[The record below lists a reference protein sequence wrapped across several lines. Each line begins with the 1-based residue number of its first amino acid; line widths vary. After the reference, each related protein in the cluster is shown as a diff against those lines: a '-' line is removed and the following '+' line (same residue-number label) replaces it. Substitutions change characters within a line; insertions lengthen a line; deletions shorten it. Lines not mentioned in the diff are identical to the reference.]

1 MTRIGKIARLPA
13 KVREELN
20 TKLDDGQEGP
30 ALLDWLNA
38 LPEAQTSLKENFQGA
53 PITKQNLSEWR
64 LGGFREWQIRR
75 ELLDQALQLAE
86 GADEMEKAVDTALLP
101 GKLAAALAAR
111 YAALLNGW
119 DGEPDEKFE
128 AQLRIL
134 CGLNR
139 DIALLQKTM
148 HQAVQQKR
156 EMQKAEDQADRREN
170 EELKNRT
177 LNMIQSIPER
187 EALAAALGGGQRG
200 FNLAKMIT
208 AVKYDLPLEKDE
220 RPAAPV
226 GPAESVSVL
235 PSPAKSKRGKH
246 HPARPSP
253 VAPGTIE
260 EDPIRPSPTEF
271 NSNE

>member
-38 LPEAQTSLKENFQGA
+38 LPEAQTSLQENFEGS

-75 ELLDQALQLAE
+75 ELLDQAFLLAE

-101 GKLAAALAAR
+101 GALAVALAAR

-119 DGEPDEKFE
+119 DGELDEKFE

-134 CGLNR
+134 RGLNR
-139 DIALLQKTM
+139 DIAVLQKTM
-148 HQAVQQKR
+148 HQAIQQKR
-156 EMQKAEDQADRREN
+156 ETEEAEEQRDRREN

-177 LNMIQSIPER
+177 LNMIQSIPSR
-187 EALAAALGGGQRG
+187 SANG
-200 FNLAKMIT
+200 LAKT
-208 AVKYDLPLEKDE
+208 
-220 RPAAPV
+220 
-226 GPAESVSVL
+226 
-235 PSPAKSKRGKH
+235 
-246 HPARPSP
+246 
-253 VAPGTIE
+253 
-260 EDPIRPSPTEF
+260 DP
-271 NSNE
+271 